1 MKVFKEFLIYLKD
14 LFLEYIR
21 SRIFPVTILFFVLAF
36 ILVHRL
42 FYLQIQQGETYTDDL
57 TVRTEKTLT
66 IPSIRGNIYDCNGK
80 LLASSRMT
88 YNLTFGNDTQLSD
101 YADKLG
107 VSDNV
112 LKNQVVS
119 DTIDILESQGDKLR
133 LDFPIQKK
141 GTGYAFTVSGGRKNG
156 FLRDVYAAS
165 SYDELTDEEK
175 SSTAAD
181 VMKVLME
188 RFEMT
193 DEYSETRKLQIIGC
207 RYMLWLNRFQQ
218 YKPVE
223 IAQNISGKSRST
235 ILENQDHLFGMD
247 ITVDSQRVYND
258 AKYFAHIIGYVG
270 KASEDDLTRLN
281 TDESAVKYTTNDIVG
296 KTGIEQIYE
305 AELHGKDGSETMLVD
320 NLGKVMEITETRPA
334 EAGGNVYLTVD
345 ADLTKYCY
353 DMLEKEIASIL
364 LSHMLD
370 YAYAP
375 EPNSS
380 NIIPVTDVYAAL
392 FSNNQIS
399 IAHMSDPAATEHEK
413 EMNSR
418 INTFK
423 KSTIARIREELE
435 DSPTAVS
442 SLNSEYQ
449 DYMEYICEMLAE
461 QGLYKRSL
469 VDDTDSTFLKYVQ
482 GSISLQN
489 YLRYLISI
497 EAIDVSSIESP
508 DNYYDSDEIYQ
519 LLKNYILTYLED
531 DETFTK
537 MIIRIMLQQTM
548 MSGRDVIDLLY
559 EQGVLNPETDQEYKD
574 YRAGAYDSYEF
585 IRMKIQNLDITPAML
600 ALKPCSGSIV
610 VTDVRTGEV
619 KALVSYPSYDN
630 NYLTNYIDSEYYER
644 LLADRTTPLINR
656 ATTSRTA
663 PGSTYKIISAITGVQ
678 ENALQ
683 LNEEIQD
690 KGVFEEVYTKPAC
703 WLYNVNGSNHG
714 MVDIPKSLDVS
725 CNYFYYVVGH
735 RLATQNPKLVYDD
748 AAGIRKLAKYASQF
762 GLDSK
767 TGIEVEEISPHIS
780 DNDAVTSAIGQGK
793 NSFAPVHLSRY
804 VSTIA
809 NNGAC
814 HKLTLLNR
822 IEDSA
827 GNILKSGEHAVTN
840 QVNIPSELW
849 NSVHT
854 GMRLVVTHDLEDDKM
869 LNGIHVEV
877 AGKTGTAQESK
888 NDPPHGLFISY
899 APYES
904 PEISVTTVIQYGYAS
919 ANAAEVTGFIYAY
932 LYDKDALTDS
942 KLTGAGK
949 LSD

>member
-1 MKVFKEFLIYLKD
+1 MKLFKEFLIYLKD
-14 LFLEYIR
+14 LFLEYIK
-21 SRIFPVTILFFVLAF
+21 SRIFPVTILFFVLTF

-66 IPSIRGNIYDCNGK
+66 IPSIRGNIYDRNGK

-88 YNLTFGNDTQLSD
+88 YNLTFGNDTQLGE

-107 VSDNV
+107 VPENV

-133 LDFPIQKK
+133 LDFPISQKGK
-141 GTGYAFTVSGGRKNG
+141 NYAFTVSGGRKNS

-165 SYDELTDEEK
+165 SFDELTEEEK
-175 SSTAAD
+175 ASTAED
-181 VMKVLME
+181 VIRVLSE
-188 RFEMT
+188 RFDLT
-193 DEYSETRKLQIIGC
+193 DEYSEVRKLQILGC

-223 IAQNISGKSRST
+223 IARNISEKSRST
-235 ILENQDHLFGMD
+235 ILENQDHLIGMD
-247 ITVDSQRVYND
+247 ITVDSQRYYND

-281 TDESAVKYTTNDIVG
+281 TEDGSVKYTTNDIVG

-305 AELHGKDGSETMLVD
+305 AELHGRDGSETMLVD
-320 NLGKVMEITETRPA
+320 NLGKVMEVTDTRPA
-334 EAGGNVYLTVD
+334 EAGQDVYLTID

-364 LSHMLD
+364 LAHMLD

-399 IAHMSDPAATEHEK
+399 LSHMRDVSATSHEK
-413 EMNSR
+413 DIYQR
-418 INTFK
+418 IDSFK
-423 KSTIARIREELE
+423 KSTIAKIREELE
-435 DSPTAVS
+435 DSPTMVS
-442 SLNSEYQ
+442 ALSSEYQ

-461 QGLYKRSL
+461 KGLYNRSM
-469 VDDTDSTFLKYVQ
+469 VDDNDSTFLKYVQ
-482 GSISLQN
+482 GSISLQT

-497 EAIDVSSIESP
+497 EAVDVSSIEKT
-508 DNYYDSDEIYQ
+508 DNYYDSDEVYQ
-519 LLKNYILTYLED
+519 LLRRFILDYLSED
-531 DETFTK
+531 DTFTK
-537 MIIRIMLQQTM
+537 MIIRIMLQQTLI
-548 MSGRDVIDLLY
+548 SGKDVIDLVY
-559 EQGVLNPETDQEYKD
+559 EQGVLDPETDQEYKD
-574 YRAGAYDSYEF
+574 YSAGAYDSYEF
-585 IRMKIQNLDITPAML
+585 IRMKIKNLDITPAML

-619 KALVSYPSYDN
+619 RALVSYPSYDN
-630 NYLTNYIDSEYYER
+630 NYLTNYIDSDYYEK
-644 LLADRTTPLINR
+644 LLADQTTPLINR
-656 ATTSRTA
+656 ATSSRTA

-678 ENALQ
+678 EGALQ
-683 LNEEIQD
+683 LDEEIQD

-735 RLATQNPKLVYDD
+735 RLSTQNPKLVYDD
-748 AAGIRKLAKYASQF
+748 AAGINKLAKYAAQF

-793 NSFAPVHLSRY
+793 NSYAPVHLSRY

-809 NNGAC
+809 SNGTC
-814 HKLTLLNR
+814 YNLTLLNH

-827 GNILKSGEHAVTN
+827 GNVTKSGEHSVYN

-849 NSVHT
+849 DAVHT

-869 LNGIHVEV
+869 LNGIKVEV

-888 NDPPHGLFISY
+888 NDPSHGLFISY

-932 LYDKDALTDS
+932 LYDKDALTNS
-942 KLTGAGK
+942 ELTGSGK

>member
-1 MKVFKEFLIYLKD
+1 MKLFKEFLIYVKD
-14 LFLEYIR
+14 LFLEYVK
-21 SRIFPVTILFFVLAF
+21 SRIFPVTILFFVLTF
-36 ILVHRL
+36 ILVNRL
-42 FYLQIQQGETYTDDL
+42 FYLQIRQGETYTDDL
-57 TVRTEKTLT
+57 VVRTEKTLT
-66 IPSIRGNIYDCNGK
+66 IPSIRGNIYDRNGK

-88 YNLTFGNDTQLSD
+88 YNLTFGNDKQLSEE
-101 YADKLG
+101 AERMG
-107 VSDNV
+107 VPENV
-112 LKNQVVS
+112 LKNQIVS
-119 DTIDILESQGDKLR
+119 DTIDILESQGDSLR
-133 LDFPIQKK
+133 LDFPIAKR
-141 GTGYAFTVSGGRKNG
+141 GTGYTFTVSGGRKNG

-165 SYDELTDEEK
+165 SFDELTDEQK
-175 SSTAAD
+175 NSTAAQ
-181 VMKVLME
+181 VIEVLTD
-188 RFEMT
+188 RFDLT
-193 DEYSETRKLQIIGC
+193 DEYSETRKMQILGC

-223 IAQNISGKSRST
+223 IAQNISEKSRST
-235 ILENQDHLFGMD
+235 ILENQDHLIGMD
-247 ITVDSQRVYND
+247 ITVDSERYYTD

-270 KASEDDLTRLN
+270 KASDDDLERLN
-281 TDESAVKYTTNDIVG
+281 TDDSSIKYTTNDIVG

-305 AELHGKDGSETMLVD
+305 NELHGRDGSETMLVD
-320 NLGKVMEITETRPA
+320 NLGKVIEVTDTRPA
-334 EAGGNVYLTVD
+334 EAGGDVYLTID

-375 EPNSS
+375 EPNSG

-399 IAHMSDPAATEHEK
+399 LSHMRDPEATNHEK
-413 EMNSR
+413 E
-418 INTFK
+418 IYHKIDTFR
-423 KSTIARIREELE
+423 TATVGRIREELT
-435 DSPTAVS
+435 DSPTNVS
-442 SLNSEYQ
+442 ALTTEYQ

-461 QGLYKRSL
+461 QGLYKRSML
-469 VDDTDSTFLKYVQ
+469 DDSDATFQKYVL
-482 GSISLQN
+482 GSISLQSF
-489 YLRYLISI
+489 LRYLISI
-497 EAIDVSSIESP
+497 EAIDVSSIE
-508 DNYYDSDEIYQ
+508 DADKYYDSEEIYQ
-519 LLKNYILTYLED
+519 LLRRYILDYLSED
-531 DETFTK
+531 DIFTK
-537 MIIRIMLQQTM
+537 KLIRIMLQQSQI
-548 MSGRDVIDLLY
+548 SGRDVIDLVY
-559 EQGVLNPETDQEYKD
+559 EQGVLNPNTDQDYKD
-574 YRAGAYDSYEF
+574 YAAGACDSYEF
-585 IRMKIQNLDITPAML
+585 IRLKIRNLDITPAML

-619 KALVSYPSYDN
+619 RALVSYPSYDN
-630 NYLTNYIDSEYYER
+630 NYLTNYIDFDYYDR
-644 LLADRTTPLINR
+644 LLADQTTPLINR
-656 ATTSRTA
+656 ATSTRTA
-663 PGSTYKIISAITGVQ
+663 PGSTYKIISAITGVE

-683 LNEEIQD
+683 LDEEIQD

-748 AAGIRKLAKYASQF
+748 AAGIRKLEKYASQF

-767 TGIEVEEISPHIS
+767 TGIEIEEISPHIS

-809 NNGAC
+809 SDGTCYNM
-814 HKLTLLNR
+814 TLLQKIVDNSGKTIR
-822 IEDSA
+822 T
-827 GNILKSGEHAVTN
+827 GEHTVRN
-840 QVNIPSELW
+840 HVNISSQLW
-849 NSVHT
+849 DAVHS

-869 LNGIHVEV
+869 LNGVNVEI

-888 NDPPHGLFISY
+888 NDPPHALFISY
-899 APYES
+899 APYAS

-932 LYDKDALTDS
+932 MYDKEALTNS
-942 KLTGAGK
+942 SLTGAGK